1 MNMSPRNDELL
12 EAFAMGLGENLIGLV
27 LYGSVARGEAH
38 EGSDVDVLVV
48 AQGLRGSFLERQQTI
63 LARLP
68 QRWRATVSLMIT
80 SPEALEAHLSSL
92 LLDVALDGV
101 ILFDP
106 SGLVSRRLEAL
117 RSLLRTEGWRR
128 QATDEGFA
136 WNRDR
141 RLSLQPGQVA

>member
-1 MNMSPRNDELL
+1 MYMIPRNDELL
-12 EAFAMGLGENLIGLV
+12 EAFAKGLGKRLVGLV

-38 EGSDVDVLVV
+38 EGSDIDLLVV
-48 AQGLRGSFLERQQTI
+48 VQGLNGSFLERQQTI
-63 LARLP
+63 LASLP

-117 RSLLRTEGWRR
+117 RSLLRSEGWGRE
-128 QATDEGFA
+128 ATDEGFA
-136 WNRDR
+136 WNQDR
-141 RLSLQPGQVA
+141 RGSSQPGQVA